1 MASRHRSRE
10 RALQI
15 LYQWEMRR
23 RLEESFE
30 ERRREAPENPE
41 AAPAPKTFTVA
52 DATEA
57 YYRSL
62 GSEDDIAE
70 TARDPFAEE
79 LVNGVARY
87 RRELDEVIARHSAH
101 WRLERMSAVDR
112 NILRLAA
119 YEMMHVGTPAPIVL
133 DEALKLAE
141 RYSGEKAVAFIN
153 GVLDAIRRSLGIEG
167 AEGPRR
173 ARGGK

>member
-41 AAPAPKTFTVA
+41 AAPAPKPFTVA
-52 DATEA
+52 DAAEA

-62 GSEDDIAE
+62 GSEDDVAE

-79 LVNGVARY
+79 LVHGVAAH
-87 RRELDEVIARHSAH
+87 RRELDELIAQHSAH

-133 DEALKLAE
+133 DEALRLAE

-173 ARGGK
+173 AGSGK